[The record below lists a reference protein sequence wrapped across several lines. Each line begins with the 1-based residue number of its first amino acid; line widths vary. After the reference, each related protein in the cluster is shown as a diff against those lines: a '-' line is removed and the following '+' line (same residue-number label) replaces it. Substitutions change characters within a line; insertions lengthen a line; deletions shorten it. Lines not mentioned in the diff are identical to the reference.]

1 MSLRKSSGLPFL
13 WKLDVNCTF
22 SSGPWYSSLMLC
34 PVLNTAVGDHK
45 TVALAGAS
53 RYVTAPSGYGLLI
66 PLSVQLN

>member
-1 MSLRKSSGLPFL
+1 MIDPEPLL
-13 WKLDVNCTF
+13 WCSVFENLNFRSQVP
-22 SSGPWYSSLMLC
+22 GPWYSSLMLC

-53 RYVTAPSGYGLLI
+53 CYVTAPNGYGLLI

>member
-1 MSLRKSSGLPFL
+1 MP
-13 WKLDVNCTF
+13 
-22 SSGPWYSSLMLC
+22 GPWYSSLMLC

-53 RYVTAPSGYGLLI
+53 RYVTAPNGYGLLI